1 MEMWTRPVRIGGG
14 RAQLDMHVV
23 FQAQPSAPRA
33 VVLRMRSVSS
43 EIEKALMGPEC
54 GACTRSWA
62 NRLCTLCVCAV
73 MMSVMMVC
81 CGRVK
86 IPVYNLT
93 WFHSV
98 VFKNVVSGLPSLDE
112 ETPCTSRRGRNSAL
126 GTFVFRILAWM
137 PAWTSRR
144 TCARLERPKRA
155 PQTCP
160 TSPYQICGPRLYG
173 E

>member
-1 MEMWTRPVRIGGG
+1 MWTRPVRIGGG

-62 NRLCTLCVCAV
+62 NRLYTLCVCAV

-112 ETPCTSRRGRNSAL
+112 ETPCTSR
-126 GTFVFRILAWM
+126 
-137 PAWTSRR
+137 
-144 TCARLERPKRA
+144 
-155 PQTCP
+155 P
-160 TSPYQICGPRLYG
+160 TGYHFQ
-173 E
+173 